1 MKSEPSPQPDS
12 DLADALRFSESQLP
26 VIFESIGI
34 GVAVVDTTG
43 RFLHCNPAFAALVGY
58 SRDELRWM
66 RFADLTHPEDIA
78 AELEIFR
85 RAVTVDRA
93 ESGATLIKR
102 YIRKDGRI
110 VWARLMAQVARD
122 AAGRAQYGFAIVI
135 DITAQREAED
145 QLRKLSVAVEQSPAS
160 IVITNTAADIEYV
173 NPKFTELTGY
183 TPSEVLGR
191 NPRLLQ
197 SGETP
202 PAVYRELW
210 ATLAAGREWRGEFR
224 NKKKNGEL
232 FWENASISPIKTTS
246 GTVTHYLAVK
256 EDITERKRMEEEIS
270 RQLRMNESIAEMSA
284 HLLSLASHEEISNA
298 ILRHAQ
304 LHTDSPHGFVGYV
317 DPRDGTFIAPTQSGE
332 LWAKCGVGGRSM
344 VTGRFGGLW
353 GWVLKN
359 KLPLLTNDVAGD
371 PRSTGVPTG
380 HIPIRRF
387 LAVPCV
393 LGDEAVGEIAV
404 ANADRHYADDDLD
417 LLKRLAAI
425 YTMAIERQRTE
436 EERARIQEQLRQSQ
450 KLEAVGQL
458 AGGVA
463 HDFNNLLTVINGFS
477 ELAMSRL
484 NPLDPLRQEIEEIR
498 KAGDR
503 AAALTQQLLAFSRR
517 QLLKPKLIDLN
528 AAVADMEKMLRRLIG
543 EDIALATVLDPHLG
557 KVKADPGQVQQV
569 IVNLAVN
576 ARDAMP
582 GGGRLTIETKNV
594 ELDEQHLV
602 EDPLVQPGPYVVVSV
617 SDTGTGMSKKIL
629 NHIFEP
635 FFTTKEQGKGTGLG
649 LPTVYGIVK
658 QSGGS
663 IRVDS
668 RQGFGTTFS
677 IYLPRVEGTA
687 DQPDINK
694 ADVELPGGTETVLLV
709 EDEDG
714 VRGLAAQI
722 LESCGYNVL
731 TASNGEE
738 ALAVA
743 AQYSGAIDLMV
754 TDLVMLGMDGRE
766 LARQLTAARPQTK
779 LLVMSGYADT
789 PRIGLLPLPA
799 DPAFLSKPFT
809 ATGLAS
815 KVRGLLDQ
823 RRKTATV
830 LVVDDEA
837 EIRRLLRRI
846 LESAGYD
853 VTEAGNGRLAMKQLA
868 GRPADLVI
876 TDIVMPEC
884 EGIELIGRLRKE
896 RPEVKVIAVSG
907 AFGGQFLHV
916 AQAVGAHTVL
926 QKPLRAEGVLAAV
939 RQLLG

>member
-1 MKSEPSPQPDS
+1 MKPEPSPQPDS

-58 SRDELRWM
+58 SLDELRRM
-66 RFADLTHPEDIA
+66 RFTDLTHPEDIA

-85 RAVTVDRA
+85 RATTVDGA
-93 ESGATLIKR
+93 ESGATLTKR

-110 VWARLMAQVARD
+110 VWARLVAQVARD
-122 AAGRAQYGFAIVI
+122 AVGRAQYGFGIVI
-135 DITAQREAED
+135 DITAQKEAED

-202 PAVYRELW
+202 PAVHRELW
-210 ATLAAGREWRGEFR
+210 NTLRAGREWRGEFR

-232 FWENASISPIKTTS
+232 FWENASISPIKTAS
-246 GTVTHYLAVK
+246 GAVTHYLAVK

-284 HLLSLASHEEISNA
+284 HLLSLASHEEISSS

-317 DPRDGTFIAPTQSGE
+317 NPRDRTFVAPTLSGDV
-332 LWAKCGVGGRSM
+332 WADCRIEDRS
-344 VTGRFGGLW
+344 VIFGRFGGLW

-359 KLPLLTNDVAGD
+359 KLPVLTNDVPSDA
-371 PRSTGVPTG
+371 RSTGVPAG
-380 HIPIRRF
+380 HLPIRRF

-404 ANADRHYADDDLD
+404 ANSGRDYTDDDLD
-417 LLKRLAAI
+417 LLKRLAAV

-436 EERARIQEQLRQSQ
+436 EERTRIQEQLRQSQ

-463 HDFNNLLTVINGFS
+463 HDFNNLLTVINGFT

-484 NPLDPLRQEIEEIR
+484 NPLDPLSQELEEIR

-503 AAALTQQLLAFSRR
+503 AASLTQQLLAFSRR

-528 AAVADMEKMLRRLIG
+528 AAVADVEKMLRRLIG
-543 EDIALATVLDPHLG
+543 EHIELTTVLDPNLG
-557 KVKADPGQVQQV
+557 KIKADPGQIQQV

-582 GGGRLTIETKNV
+582 GGGRLTVATKNV
-594 ELDEQHLV
+594 ELHSHHLL
-602 EDPLVQPGPYVVVSV
+602 EDPLVQPGPYVMVSV
-617 SDTGTGMSKKIL
+617 ADTGTGMSKKIL
-629 NHIFEP
+629 EHIFEP

-668 RQGFGTTFS
+668 QPGLGATFS
-677 IYLPRVEGTA
+677 VYLPRAEDAA
-687 DQPDINK
+687 DEHQGVK
-694 ADVELPGGTETVLLV
+694 LGGESPGGSETVLLV
-709 EDEDG
+709 EDEQD
-714 VRGLAAQI
+714 VRELAARI
-722 LESCGYNVL
+722 LESCGYKVL
-731 TASNGEE
+731 VASNGDE
-738 ALAVA
+738 ALTAA
-743 AQYSGAIDLMV
+743 AQYPGVIDLMV
-754 TDLVMLGMDGRE
+754 TDLVMPGMDGRE
-766 LARQLTAARPQTK
+766 LAQRITAVRPQTK
-779 LLVMSGYADT
+779 VLLISGYTDA
-789 PRIGLLPLPA
+789 PESRRLPFPP
-799 DPAFLSKPFT
+799 DSAFLQKPFT
-809 ATGLAS
+809 RSDLAS
-815 KVRGLLDQ
+815 KVRELLDRAQ
-823 RRKTATV
+823 NSATV

-846 LESAGYD
+846 LEAAGYD
-853 VTEAGNGRLAMKQLA
+853 VFEAGNGRAAMEQLA
-868 GRPADLVI
+868 HRSADLVI

-884 EGIELIGRLRKE
+884 EGIEMIGSLHKE
-896 RPEVKVIAVSG
+896 RPEVKIIAVSG

-916 AQAVGAHTVL
+916 AQAVGAHAVL
-926 QKPLRAEGVLAAV
+926 QKPLRAERVLAVV